1 MTDIKAALI
10 ALLAGLVF
18 GVGLYISQ
26 MVNPAKVLGFL
37 DVAGNW
43 DPSLAVV
50 MGGALAVTA
59 LGNAFARAQP
69 APLLATSFQWPTSRQ
84 IDARLVGGAALF
96 GIGWGLVGFC
106 PGPALAGL
114 SLGLWPVAQFVPA
127 MFIGMA
133 AHAYLVPT
141 PGTPVQPA

>member
-1 MTDIKAALI
+1 MTHMKAVLI

-18 GVGLYISQ
+18 GVGLYVSQ

-43 DPSLAVV
+43 DPSLAFV
-50 MGGALAVTA
+50 MGGALAVAA
-59 LGNAFARAQP
+59 LGNAFARARP
-69 APLLATSFQWPTSRQ
+69 APLAAASFQWPTSRQ

-96 GIGWGLVGFC
+96 GVGWGLVGFC

-114 SLGLWPVAQFVPA
+114 AFGLWPVALFVTA
-127 MFIGMA
+127 MLIGMA
-133 AHAYLVPT
+133 AHAYLLPT

>member
-114 SLGLWPVAQFVPA
+114 SLGLWPVAQFVAA

>member
-69 APLLATSFQWPTSRQ
+69 APLLATSFQRPTSRQ
-84 IDARLVGGAALF
+84 IETGRASCGERG
-96 GIGWGLVGFC
+96 
-106 PGPALAGL
+106 
-114 SLGLWPVAQFVPA
+114 
-127 MFIGMA
+127 
-133 AHAYLVPT
+133 
-141 PGTPVQPA
+141 

>member
-1 MTDIKAALI
+1 MADIKAALI
-10 ALLAGLVF
+10 GLFAGLVF
-18 GVGLYISQ
+18 GVGLYVSQ

-43 DPSLAVV
+43 DPSLAFV
-50 MGGALAVTA
+50 MGGAVAVTA
-59 LGNAFARAQP
+59 LGNAFARARP
-69 APLLATSFQWPTSRQ
+69 APLSATSFQWPTSRQ
-84 IDARLVGGAALF
+84 IDARLVGGATLF
-96 GIGWGLVGFC
+96 GVGWGLVGFC

-114 SLGLWPVAQFVPA
+114 SFGLWPVTQFVAA
-127 MFIGMA
+127 MLIGMA